1 MGERES
7 FVFKESPI
15 MDMKNYYDH
24 HNDVMTLAA
33 AVERRLDPAGV
44 AVDPAP
50 VAADLVRLF
59 GKFSVHLAV
68 EDKSLYPRLTRDG
81 DPTLR
86 ALASR
91 FQDEMGGLTPRF
103 EAYRKRWPGPLA
115 IAKDPQGFIA
125 ETKAMLDQLKN
136 RISRENAQLYPLAER
151 LGAEKTAA

>member
-1 MGERES
+1 
-7 FVFKESPI
+7 
-15 MDMKNYYDH
+15 MDMRNFYDH
-24 HNDVMTLAA
+24 HSDVLSLAM
-33 AVERRLDPAGV
+33 AVERRLDPVGV
-44 AVDPAP
+44 AADAAP

-86 ALASR
+86 GLATR
-91 FQDEMGGLTPRF
+91 FQDEMGGLTQRF

-115 IAKDPQGFIA
+115 IAKDPQGFVA
-125 ETKAMLDQLKN
+125 ETKAILDQLKN
-136 RISRENAQLYPLAER
+136 RISRENAELYPLAER